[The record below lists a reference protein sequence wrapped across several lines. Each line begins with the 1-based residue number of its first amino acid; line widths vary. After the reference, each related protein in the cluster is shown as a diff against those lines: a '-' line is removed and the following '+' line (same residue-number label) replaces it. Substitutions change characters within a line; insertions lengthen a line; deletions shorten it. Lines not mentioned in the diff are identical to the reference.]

1 MESYERR
8 AGLLSAAGGG
18 CLRAARVEG
27 VVDAFLAGSS
37 DSVTDDA
44 LINDALKG
52 DIRAA
57 ARLMTLLE
65 QESPQAIAAM
75 RSIYPRSGKAHTI
88 GVTGAPGSG
97 KSTLVDKLAAQYRS
111 LDRTVGIVAVDPSSP
126 FSGGA
131 ILGDRIRM
139 QNHFLDEGVFIRSMA
154 SRGSLGGLSKMT
166 HRIVAAMDAMG
177 KDVVMIETVGV
188 GQEEVDVVGLAQTTV
203 VVTVPGLGDDVQ
215 AAKAGIFEIADIMVV
230 NKGDMEG
237 ADRSVTE
244 LQAYLKLA
252 PEQPEWEVPVLKVS
266 AKFEEGLGELV
277 DAIERHHEYV
287 RTGTRFQE
295 KRRKVAQAELE
306 QILKDAL
313 YSDVVESIGGSL
325 KEHLDRIAA
334 REIDPYSAAEE
345 IMREA
350 RHGRGGP

>member
-1 MESYERR
+1 MFAGRVCRR
-8 AGLLSAAGGG
+8 CCRCLLAWSN
-18 CLRAARVEG
+18 
-27 VVDAFLAGSS
+27 

-44 LINDALKG
+44 LIDNALKG
-52 DIRAA
+52 DTRAA

-75 RSIYPRSGKAHTI
+75 RSIYPMSGRARTI

-97 KSTLVDKLAAQYRS
+97 KSTLVDKLAAEYRKLGKS
-111 LDRTVGIVAVDPSSP
+111 VGIVAVDPSSP

-139 QNHFLDEGVFIRSMA
+139 QNHFLDDGVFIRSMA

-177 KDVVMIETVGV
+177 KDIVMIETVGV
-188 GQEEVDVVGLAQTTV
+188 GQEEVDVVGLAQTTL

-230 NKGDMEG
+230 NKGDLEG
-237 ADRSVTE
+237 ADQTVTE
-244 LQAYLKLA
+244 LCAYLTLA
-252 PEQPEWEVPVLKVS
+252 PEKPDWEVPVLRVS
-266 AKFEEGLGELV
+266 AKFEEGLGELI
-277 DAIERHHEYV
+277 DAVERHHEFV
-287 RTGTRFQE
+287 RTGKGFE
-295 KRRKVAQAELE
+295 DKRRKVAEAELE

-313 YSDVVESIGGSL
+313 YRKAVARIGDSL
-325 KEHLDRIAA
+325 QGYLDKVAA
-334 REIDPYSAAEE
+334 REMDPYSAADE
-345 IMREA
+345 IIREA
-350 RHGRGGP
+350 GC